1 MGWPSDRAWR
11 MLEAVEADASDG
23 TDHET
28 LDVLLSVW
36 DISGSFVGDGMGAR
50 RRYHPRLPNYPF
62 SYPLRR
68 DLPADLVLAVCARIR
83 DLYRKVVIDE

>member
-1 MGWPSDRAWR
+1 MGWPTDRAWR
-11 MLEAVEADASDG
+11 MLEAIEEDASDG

-28 LDVLLSVW
+28 L
-36 DISGSFVGDGMGAR
+36 
-50 RRYHPRLPNYPF
+50 
-62 SYPLRR
+62 